1 MMPKLSVLLT
11 AGNFQHAVACSDV
24 KNVTFESF
32 KRLNRGFPGTYEL
45 KPDILKLI
53 S

>member
-1 MMPKLSVLLT
+1 MLPKLSVLLT
-11 AGNFQHAVACSDV
+11 AGNFQPAVACSDV

-32 KRLNRGFPGTYEL
+32 MRTNGGSQVPA
-45 KPDILKLI
+45 